1 MIECYKMWTRSKNIL
16 PKIDFD
22 EASREWIKNKK
33 KIGNGMYVYILVKK
47 ESLNK

>member
-1 MIECYKMWTRSKNIL
+1 MWTRSKNLL

-22 EASREWIKNKK
+22 EASREWMKNKK
-33 KIGNGMYVYILVKK
+33 KIGNGVYVYIIRVKK